1 MANLEG
7 VILSDYLLLEC
18 ISRSS
23 LADVYRACQHDASQ
37 YEVAVKVFRV
47 DYAEREAFRSCFIY
61 EADKIGKFAH
71 PYILPLLEYGEGK
84 ELLYAVTPF
93 IKSGTL
99 EDLLRDVGG
108 KCSVYQVLPIV
119 EQLCAAVE
127 YAHEHE
133 VLHGNIK
140 PTNVFVASDGRL
152 LLADFG
158 IARGYAAGQQ
168 SLIRMEW
175 STTAYAA
182 PEQSLGLLSRASDI
196 YALGALTFRLLTG
209 VPVFSGQT
217 PVEVLLKHVR
227 QEPPSARSLEA
238 GITDAVARV
247 LQQAL
252 SKRAEDRHSSALA
265 FYQAFASAVA
275 LTPAVSRV
283 AQTVATA
290 ARVLEQLQQ
299 SQPAPA
305 LPSFSVQSTYPLRPA
320 PQAVSA
326 SPTRLPSQLVE
337 HISPSEKGVAAVS
350 PDSASDALEMAIDSA
365 RRSLWEDQ
373 PTRPETGS
381 APLPVARRKHE
392 QKQPQRSFVLP
403 VLVVILLILGLLGA
417 LISSWFF
424 PALFV

>member
-1 MANLEG
+1 
-7 VILSDYLLLEC
+7 
-18 ISRSS
+18 
-23 LADVYRACQHDASQ
+23 VYRACQHDASQ

-108 KCSVYQVLPIV
+108 KCSVYQALPIV

-127 YAHEHE
+127 YAHEHG

-175 STTAYAA
+175 NTTAYAA

-209 VPVFSGQT
+209 APVFSGQT

-238 GITDAVARV
+238 GITDAVASV
-247 LQQAL
+247 LQKVL
-252 SKRAEDRHSSALA
+252 SKRSEDRYLSALA
-265 FYQAFASAVA
+265 FNQAFAEAVA

-290 ARVLEQLQQ
+290 ARVLEKLQVQ
-299 SQPAPA
+299 SAHPAPSITA
-305 LPSFSVQSTYPLRPA
+305 QQTFPLLSPS
-320 PQAVSA
+320 QAVATPS
-326 SPTRLPSQLVE
+326 RLP
-337 HISPSEKGVAAVS
+337 VS
-350 PDSASDALEMAIDSA
+350 LREPESLPPGSSSDAMALEAARDSA

-373 PTRPETGS
+373 PTRPQTGP
-381 APLPVARRKHE
+381 APLHIARGNTEKR
-392 QKQPQRSFVLP
+392 QLQRSFVLP
-403 VLVVILLILGLLGA
+403 VLVVVLLVLGLLGA

-424 PALFV
+424 PALLS